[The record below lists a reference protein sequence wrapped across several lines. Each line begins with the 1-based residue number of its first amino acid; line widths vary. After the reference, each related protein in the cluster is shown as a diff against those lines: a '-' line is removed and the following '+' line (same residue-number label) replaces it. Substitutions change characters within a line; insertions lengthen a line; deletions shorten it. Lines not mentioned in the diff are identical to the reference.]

1 MAADYDDLL
10 YEKQGHVATITLNR
24 PEKRNAL
31 TRTMI
36 DAVAQF
42 ALEAEEDDEVRVVIL
57 AAAGDYFSVGMD
69 RVGPGD
75 GDTPGIQR
83 NRRTRFPEA
92 AWRNWTLGH
101 LFQMA
106 KPTIAAVNGMCAG
119 GGLSFSLEC
128 DIRIASEMA
137 RFTTVYSKTGMPA
150 IDAVGVLLPA
160 AIGMSRALELIWT
173 SRVIN
178 AQEAERIGLV
188 SRVVPHEKLM
198 DSVHELADEIAA
210 GPPIANRLS
219 KHMVQTPLRQAYD
232 THLPYQLYAMHINQ
246 SLGGHDLEEGGKAFF
261 EKRPPNFEGLK
272 KRKRR
277 SGGSNG

>member
-1 MAADYDDLL
+1 
-10 YEKQGHVATITLNR
+10 
-24 PEKRNAL
+24 
-31 TRTMI
+31 MI
-36 DAVAQF
+36 DAIAQF
-42 ALEAEEDDEVRVVIL
+42 ALEAEEDDEVRVVVL

-69 RVGPGD
+69 RGRPSGGD
-75 GDTPGIQR
+75 APGIHR

-106 KPTIAAVNGMCAG
+106 KPSIAAVNGMCAG

-128 DIRIASEMA
+128 DIRIASEKA

-173 SRVIN
+173 SRVID

-188 SRVVPHEKLM
+188 NEIVPTGTALSRAQEMAH
-198 DSVHELADEIAA
+198 EIAA
-210 GPPIANRLS
+210 LPQGAIRS
-219 KHMVQTPLRQAYD
+219 DKETVLRGVGR
-232 THLPYQLYAMHINQ
+232 T
-246 SLGGHDLEEGGKAFF
+246 LEERLRIEAEMIISMFMRRDSHTLGAAAFKAGNL
-261 EKRPPNFEGLK
+261 KPDWPNHGL
-272 KRKRR
+272 
-277 SGGSNG
+277 